1 MGYRLW
7 VIGGMALILS
17 ACGTTSKAPLDDAY
31 FQPEKLPGSTSY
43 TSTSSSTSTYSSNNE
58 PGPTI
63 EYLNVQDTT
72 VTIRIRK

>member
-7 VIGGMALILS
+7 LIGCCAAVLT

-31 FQPEKLPGSTSY
+31 YQPEKLPGSTSY
-43 TSTSSSTSTYSSNNE
+43 SSTSSSTSTYSSNNE
-58 PGPTI
+58 PGPSI

>member
-31 FQPEKLPGSTSY
+31 YQPEKLPGSTSY
-43 TSTSSSTSTYSSNNE
+43 TSTSNSTIQPSQ

>member
-31 FQPEKLPGSTSY
+31 YQPEKLPGSTSY
-43 TSTSSSTSTYSSNNE
+43 TSTSSSTIQPSQ
-58 PGPTI
+58 PGPSI